1 MKKLLTIAAAL
12 SACAWA
18 QLTSTT
24 SLVGRV
30 SDASGV
36 SVGGAAVS
44 ALNTGTAEAL
54 STVTNAEGQYE
65 FLFVKPGT
73 YDITV
78 KQAGFDTFTLTRIP
92 VSTNQVVRNDVALK
106 IGQVSENISVTADV
120 PPINTEDASL
130 TETLSTKTTAELPL
144 NSRNALRLALTIPT
158 VLPGRKSPGGNPGG
172 GEGYI
177 GAGTREIQNNI
188 SMDGVSIMNNLITT
202 ATLRPSVDA
211 IQEFQVQT
219 GTYPAQYGGYMGVQI
234 NVITKSGTNQLHGT
248 AFEFLRNDA
257 LDARNFFARRDLV
270 KAPLRQNQFGFALTG
285 PVVIP
290 KLYDGHNRTFFLLNY
305 EALRNKQATPGI
317 STALTEPMR
326 RGDFSAITTPII
338 DPFAPGRAAFQGN
351 IIPISRLS
359 PQALKALQYMPLPTQ
374 AGVTNN
380 YNVNV
385 PSSNDGNQTIDRV
398 DQSIGQKVRLFFR
411 YALGNT
417 DLLNGNPNPNNGYTQ
432 PVRDRNFV
440 IGYTH
445 TLSPNIVNDARF
457 GRESVSIDSLNFFN
471 TADKAGAGTALGI
484 PGFTTDIKNAG
495 LPNFNITNF
504 ISIGGDNQA
513 SSNWYQK
520 DKTYQF
526 SDVLSWNVGPHSISA
541 GYDTRRLITA
551 RIANNNPR
559 GGFNFSGT
567 ITGYAPADF
576 ILGLPLSVTT
586 PGPLVQAEVGQ
597 YRHGAFLSDK
607 WQFTKLTL
615 TLGVRYELPTVP
627 QSLNGNATI
636 LNPQQTAFIP
646 GTVPKSIPLINPNHL
661 NFAPRVGFAYR
672 FTPRWVVRGGY
683 GIYYN
688 PNQLNSY
695 TLATTNPPFAIIYT
709 YNSLPAS
716 PTLTLANPTPSTP
729 GVLPKPGAF
738 TLNPNLPVARM
749 NQWSF
754 SAEHALWHNAGLELQ
769 YIGSKTTHLD
779 RSFFNNTPAP
789 GPGVIN
795 DRRPNQL
802 FQSIRT
808 IQNDMI
814 ATYQALSVIYRQQF
828 FKGATALVSYTWSKT
843 LDVTTDSNGGG
854 APMDAYNWKADYGH
868 SNWDVPH
875 RFVGSFTYEIPFFRQ
890 SSYRAV
896 KYVLGGW
903 QTNAIVTAQSGYPF
917 NVTVP
922 GDPANTSLGN
932 QRPNL
937 LKTATSNCGS
947 GHLTNCI
954 DTSAFALPT
963 IYTYGSAGRNI
974 LRGPGLFNA
983 DLSFFKDFSFTE
995 RVRLQI
1001 RAEAF
1006 NTTNRP
1012 GFGNPNGTFTNVP
1025 LTTVPLTTVSLN
1037 TTTAFGSITSTAN
1050 NNRQIQFGAKILF

>member
-1 MKKLLTIAAAL
+1 MRKVLTVFLAFC
-12 SACAWA
+12 SCAFG

-30 SDASGV
+30 ADTSGTSIAGASV
-36 SVGGAAVS
+36 TST
-44 ALNTGTAEAL
+44 NTGTAESS

-78 KQAGFDTFTLTRIP
+78 KQTGFDLLTLTGIP
-92 VSTNQVVRNDVALK
+92 VSTNQVVRNDVTLK
-106 IGQVSENISVTADV
+106 IGQVSEKIIVSADV

-144 NSRNALRLALTIPT
+144 NSRNALKLALTIPT
-158 VLPGRKSPGGNPGG
+158 VLPGRKAASGNPGG

-177 GAGTREIQNNI
+177 GAGTREIQNSI
-188 SMDGVSIMNNLITT
+188 SLDGVSIMNNLITT

-257 LDARNFFARRDLV
+257 LDARNFFARPDLP

-290 KLYDGHNRTFFLLNY
+290 KLYNGHNRTFFLLNY
-305 EALRNKQATPGI
+305 EALRNKQSQPGI
-317 STALTEPMR
+317 STVLTDAMR
-326 RGDFSAITTPII
+326 GGNFSAIKTPVI
-338 DPFAPGRAAFQGN
+338 DPFSTGRAAFPGN
-351 IIPISRLS
+351 IIPTSRLS
-359 PQALKALQYMPLPTQ
+359 PQAQKLLEYMPRATNGGLI
-374 AGVTNN
+374 NN

-385 PSSNDGNQTIDRV
+385 PNSNDGNQTIDRV
-398 DQSIGQKVRLFFR
+398 DQSIGQRIRLFFR

-432 PVRDRNFV
+432 PVKDRNFV

-471 TADKAGAGTALGI
+471 TADKAGAGTAIGI

-495 LPNFNITNF
+495 LPNIGITSF

-526 SDVLSWNVGPHSISA
+526 SDVLSWNVGAHSVSA
-541 GYDTRRLITA
+541 GYDTRRLITS

-559 GGFNFSGT
+559 GGFVFSGT

-576 ILGLPLSVTT
+576 ILGLPLAVTT

-597 YRHGAFLSDK
+597 YRHGFFVSDK

-627 QSLNGNATI
+627 ESLNGNARI

-646 GTVPKSIPLINPNHL
+646 ATVPHSIPLINPNHN

-709 YNSLPAS
+709 YNNQVAS
-716 PTLTLANPTPSTP
+716 PTLTLANPVPSTP
-729 GVLPKPGAF
+729 GVLPKPSAF
-738 TLNPNLPVARM
+738 TLNPDLPVARM

-769 YIGSKTTHLD
+769 YIGSRTTHLD

-814 ATYQALSVIYRQQF
+814 ATYEALSVIYRQQF

-854 APMDAYNWKADYGH
+854 APMDPYNWKVDYGH

-875 RFVGSFTYEIPFFRQ
+875 RFVGSFTYELPFFRQ
-890 SSYRAV
+890 SSYRAL
-896 KYVLGGW
+896 KYALGGW
-903 QTNAIVTAQSGYPF
+903 QTNAIIILQSGYPF
-917 NVTVP
+917 NVVVP
-922 GDPANTSLGN
+922 GDPANSGASVGN

-937 LKTATSNCGS
+937 LKTATSNCGH
-947 GHLTNCI
+947 GHLSNCI
-954 DTSAFALPT
+954 DGSAFALPT
-963 IYTYGSAGRNI
+963 LVTYGNAGRNI
-974 LRGPGLFNA
+974 LRGPGFTNIDFSL
-983 DLSFFKDFSFTE
+983 FKDFGITE
-995 RVRLQI
+995 RARLQI
-1001 RAEAF
+1001 RGEAF
-1006 NTTNRP
+1006 NLSNTP
-1012 GFGNPNGTFTNVP
+1012 GFANPNATFGTA
-1025 LTTVPLTTVSLN
+1025 
-1037 TTTAFGSITSTAN
+1037 AFGTITGTAN

>member
-1 MKKLLTIAAAL
+1 MKRLLIVLLSLSSCAL
-12 SACAWA
+12 G

-30 SDASGV
+30 TDASGV
-36 SVGGAAVS
+36 SITGAAV
-44 ALNTGTAEAL
+44 AAVNTGTEETL

-73 YDITV
+73 YNITV
-78 KQAGFDTFTLTRIP
+78 KQFGFDTVTLTGIP
-92 VSTNQVVRNDVALK
+92 VVTNQVARNDVPLK
-106 IGQVSENISVTADV
+106 IGQVSEKIVVTADV
-120 PPINTEDASL
+120 PPINTEDASI
-130 TETLSTKTTAELPL
+130 TETLSTKTTADLPL
-144 NSRNALRLALTIPT
+144 NSRNALRLAVSVPT
-158 VLPGRKSPGGNPGG
+158 VLPGRKSASGNPGG

-177 GAGTREIQNNI
+177 GAGTREIQNSI

-234 NVITKSGTNQLHGT
+234 NVITKSGTNSLHGT

-257 LDARNFFARRDLV
+257 LDARNFFQRAGIP

-290 KLYDGHNRTFFLLNY
+290 KLYNGHNRTFFLLNY
-305 EALRNKQATPGI
+305 EGLRNKQSIPGI
-317 STALTEPMR
+317 DTVFTEAMR
-326 RGDFSAITTPII
+326 RGDFSAIATPII
-338 DPFAPGRAAFQGN
+338 DPFSTGRTVFPGN
-351 IIPISRLS
+351 IIPTARLS
-359 PQALKALQYMPLPTQ
+359 QQALNGLKYMPLPTQ
-374 AGVTNN
+374 SGPPANN
-380 YNVNV
+380 YNINV
-385 PSSNDGNQTIDRV
+385 PNTNDGDQTIDRV
-398 DQSIGQKVRLFFR
+398 DQSIGEKVRLFFR
-411 YALGNT
+411 YAGENT
-417 DLLNGNPNPNNGYTQ
+417 DLLNGNTNPYNGYTQ

-440 IGYTH
+440 IGYTQ
-445 TLSPNIVNDARF
+445 TLTPNLVNDARF
-457 GRESVSIDSLNFFN
+457 GRESVSIDSINFFN

-484 PGFTTDIKNAG
+484 PGFSTEANNPG
-495 LPNFNITNF
+495 LPNIGITGF
-504 ISIGGDNQA
+504 ISIGGQNMA

-526 SDVLSWNVGPHSISA
+526 SDVLSWNIGPHSISA

-567 ITGYAPADF
+567 ITGYAPADYL
-576 ILGLPLSVTT
+576 LGLPLNVTT

-597 YRHGAFLSDK
+597 YRHGFFISDK

-615 TLGVRYELPTVP
+615 TLGLRYELPTVP
-627 QSLNGNATI
+627 ESLNGNATI

-646 GTVPKSIPLINPNHL
+646 GTVPRSIPLINPNHL
-661 NFAPRVGFAYR
+661 DFAPRIGFAYR
-672 FTPRWVVRGGY
+672 FTPRWVIRGGY

-695 TLATTNPPFAIIYT
+695 TLATTNPPYATIYT
-709 YNSLPAS
+709 YNSVPTN
-716 PTLTLANPTPSTP
+716 PTLTLGNPTPAAAQ
-729 GVLPKPGAF
+729 GALPKPNAF
-738 TLNPNLPVARM
+738 TLNLDLPVARM

-754 SAEHALWHNAGLELQ
+754 SAEHGLWRNAGLELQ
-769 YIGSKTTHLD
+769 YLGSRTTHLD
-779 RSFFNNTPAP
+779 RSFFNNTPLP
-789 GPGVIN
+789 GPGKID

-802 FQSIRT
+802 FRSIRT

-814 ATYQALSVIYRQQF
+814 GTYEALSVVLRQQF

-854 APMDAYNWKADYGH
+854 APMDPYNWKLDYGK

-875 RFVGSFTYEIPFFRQ
+875 RLVGSFTYELPFFRQ
-890 SSYRAV
+890 SSYKAM
-896 KYVLGGW
+896 KYTLGGW
-903 QTNAIVTAQSGYPF
+903 QTNAIITIQSGYPF
-917 NVTVP
+917 TVTVP
-922 GDPANTSLGN
+922 GDPANTGVGS

-937 LKTATSNCGS
+937 LKTATTNCGS

-954 DTSAFALPT
+954 DVHLRQRRAQHSARTGPDERRFLT
-963 IYTYGSAGRNI
+963 IQE
-974 LRGPGLFNA
+974 F
-983 DLSFFKDFSFTE
+983 
-995 RVRLQI
+995 
-1001 RAEAF
+1001 
-1006 NTTNRP
+1006 RP
-1012 GFGNPNGTFTNVP
+1012 DG
-1025 LTTVPLTTVSLN
+1025 
-1037 TTTAFGSITSTAN
+1037 TTAAADTRRSIQCFEHAGL
-1050 NNRQIQFGAKILF
+1050 Q